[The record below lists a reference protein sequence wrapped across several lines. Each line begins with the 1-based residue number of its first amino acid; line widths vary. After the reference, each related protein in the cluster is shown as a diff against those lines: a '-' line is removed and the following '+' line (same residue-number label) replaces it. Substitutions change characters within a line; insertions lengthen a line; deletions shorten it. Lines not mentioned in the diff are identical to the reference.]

1 MSSSSLKAIAT
12 ISTTSSTSTTSTT
25 PNVAFNLYNLKMR
38 KAFIESEETQE
49 YKYDISTVQKNLLS
63 QKMLIA
69 YGAITYDLVAELPYH
84 SNPEMLRRILRRYT
98 YECDQWLDY
107 KPPNYVNAAI
117 ICMNIENMLIVM
129 GVCIK
134 IRYEMNF
141 HTEEYIKC
149 CTYND
154 QYQLEWW
161 LMQNRNS
168 RNSMPFCWCG
178 KYQPQ
183 LLQFCNDNCKKQHD
197 EFYAREEREKKE
209 GIYYE

>member
-38 KAFIESEETQE
+38 KAFIESEETEE

-117 ICMNIENMLIVM
+117 ICMNIENMLTIMSVS
-129 GVCIK
+129 IK
-134 IRYEMNF
+134 IRYTMSLL
-141 HTEEYIKC
+141 TEECIKC
-149 CTYND
+149 CPDNN
-154 QYQLEWW
+154 QHQLKLW
-161 LMQNRNS
+161 LMQDCQS
-168 RNSMPFCWCG
+168 RTSMPYCWCG
-178 KYQPQ
+178 TYQPQ
-183 LLQFCNDNCKKQHD
+183 LLKFCSDNCKKQHD
-197 EFYAREEREKKE
+197 EFYEREEKE
-209 GIYYE
+209 GDCYE